1 MSYAEINNEKFYYE
15 IHGHND
21 SDAIPLVMIGGL
33 ACTCDVFGL
42 CYSKFKSKRKI
53 IVLDNRGSG
62 RTEASFKNLTIE
74 KMADDINNL
83 VNYLNIEKVHVL
95 GHSMGGLIAQYFG
108 FKYSQKLEH
117 LILVS
122 TCSKTSE
129 RNKRYFS
136 YFSKA
141 MEEGI
146 SVETWY
152 NLFLPM
158 IYTEN
163 FCNSDDFEGL
173 IKFCIMYPY
182 QQTAEQF
189 KAQVEALSHFDSSY
203 FLNKLTSKTLV
214 ISGENDFLIPTHE
227 SIKLCN
233 AIPDSS
239 LSVIKNVAHALT
251 VEGVDEFLASV
262 EQYLQ

>member
-1 MSYAEINNEKFYYE
+1 MSYAEIDNEKFYYE
-15 IHGHND
+15 VHGQD
-21 SDAIPLVMIGGL
+21 DDLIPLVMISGL

-42 CYSKFKSKRKI
+42 CYSKFKSNRKI

-62 RTEASFKNLTIE
+62 RTEASLKNLTIE
-74 KMADDINNL
+74 KMADDINAL
-83 VNYLNIEKVHVL
+83 LDYLNIESVNVL
-95 GHSMGGLIAQYFG
+95 GHSMGGAIAQYFA
-108 FKYSQKLEH
+108 FKYPQKTEN

-136 YFSKA
+136 YFAQA
-141 MEEGI
+141 MKEGI
-146 SVETWY
+146 SVDTWY

-173 IKFCIMYPY
+173 VSFCTMYPY

-189 KAQVEALSHFDSSY
+189 KAQVEALSHFDSSS
-203 FLNKLTSKTLV
+203 FLSKLTPKTLI
-214 ISGENDFLIPTHE
+214 ISGELDFLIPMSE
-227 SIKLCN
+227 SKKLN
-233 AIPDSS
+233 KAIPNSS
-239 LSVIKNVAHALT
+239 LLLIKNAAHALT
-251 VEGVDEFLASV
+251 VEGVDELIANV
-262 EQYLQ
+262 EKRIN